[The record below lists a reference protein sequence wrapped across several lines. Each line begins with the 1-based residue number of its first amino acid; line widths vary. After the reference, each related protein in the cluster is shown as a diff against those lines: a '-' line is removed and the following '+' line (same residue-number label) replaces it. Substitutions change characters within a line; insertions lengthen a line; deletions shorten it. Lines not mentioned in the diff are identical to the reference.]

1 MKKKQFYEKPS
12 VEVVELKCPAALLT
26 ASLEDYNWHDEPEE
40 ASPMDYIDDFGLM

>member
-12 VEVVELKCPAALLT
+12 VDVVELKCPAALLT

-40 ASPMDYIDDFGLM
+40 APALDGMDVF

>member
-26 ASLEDYNWHDEPEE
+26 ASLEDYNLHDEPEE
-40 ASPMDYIDDFGLM
+40 ARPMDDIDDFGLM